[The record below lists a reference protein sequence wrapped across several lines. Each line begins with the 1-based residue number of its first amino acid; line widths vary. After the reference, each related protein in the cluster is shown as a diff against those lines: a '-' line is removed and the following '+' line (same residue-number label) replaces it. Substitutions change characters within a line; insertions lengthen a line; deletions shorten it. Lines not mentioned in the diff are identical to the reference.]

1 MKYLSYLTC
10 LALALLTTGCF
21 EMLEDLYVNADGS
34 GKYQITIDMSG
45 MFSDPFM
52 GEMMKQGL
60 QEETGGES
68 LEIDSLLTFTDLSDG
83 ELPPSLTDKDRDI
96 LNRTELRMQMSESEE
111 IGKFTISFPFASF
124 DELNEFNKTL
134 AKMNEE
140 GGQGGGMSGLMSGST
155 GFTGNES
162 LWDLSG
168 RTLTRKVITSDPAE
182 LMEEMGGEEMMDM
195 VKMMMADA
203 TFTSTYHLPGRVK
216 KCTIPN
222 AEVDGKNVS
231 VSYNFLDAFEDEV
244 PETGGTI
251 KFKKN

>member
-10 LALALLTTGCF
+10 LVLALLTTGCF
-21 EMLEDLYVNADGS
+21 EMLEDLYLNADGS
-34 GKYQITIDMSG
+34 GKYQITIDMSS

-60 QEETGGES
+60 KEETGEES
-68 LEIDSLLTFTDLSDG
+68 LEIDSLLSFTDLSDG
-83 ELPPSLTDKDRDI
+83 GLPPTLTDRDRDI
-96 LNRTELRMQMSESEE
+96 LGRTEMRLRMSESEQ
-111 IGKFTISFPFASF
+111 IGKITIAFPFNDF
-124 DELNEFNKTL
+124 DELNEFNKTF
-134 AKMNEE
+134 AKMSEE
-140 GGQGGGMSGLMSGST
+140 GDQGGMSGLMGGST
-155 GFTGNES
+155 GFTGSES

-168 RTLTRKVITSDPAE
+168 RTLTRQVISADPDE
-182 LMEEMGGEEMMDM
+182 LVEQMGGEEMMDM
-195 VKMMMADA
+195 VKMMMSEA

-216 KCTIPN
+216 KCSIPN

-231 VSYNFLDAFEDEV
+231 VSYNFLDVFEEV